1 MKRKV
6 KRFFNIF
13 LNALIIICT
22 IFVIGINILARS
34 ENMGTYY
41 LRRVVA
47 SAQFLKF
54 TKNMDVQSL
63 KDFKIYSKNKIES
76 NYYKVIQDSIKMGNN
91 DINTI
96 YGKTGIYPL
105 RIVVFSTAEEYNK
118 TTKKLASY
126 DAASYDTYALYFS
139 LDSLTLHNFIHE
151 YAHFKTESFCKEK
164 KINWLTIPS
173 WFNEGISEYVSFPYY
188 INKQNKPSL
197 KQIKSFRELK
207 YSTDFYKAQ
216 QEGYDVY
223 SQSYLAVRKI
233 IDLKGEKSIQN
244 ILIDLNDM
252 DFYSAFEKNMELSIE
267 EFQKL
272 LY

>member
-1 MKRKV
+1 M
-6 KRFFNIF
+6 
-13 LNALIIICT
+13 
-22 IFVIGINILARS
+22 
-34 ENMGTYY
+34 
-41 LRRVVA
+41 
-47 SAQFLKF
+47 
-54 TKNMDVQSL
+54 
-63 KDFKIYSKNKIES
+63 
-76 NYYKVIQDSIKMGNN
+76 
-91 DINTI
+91 
-96 YGKTGIYPL
+96 
-105 RIVVFSTAEEYNK
+105 
-118 TTKKLASY
+118 
-126 DAASYDTYALYFS
+126 
-139 LDSLTLHNFIHE
+139 
-151 YAHFKTESFCKEK
+151 
-164 KINWLTIPS
+164 TIPS